1 MPQVQSPTNPNVR
14 ATLTLN
20 IHEHWRMFMAEGAV
34 LSVLGLAAMVVPT
47 VAGLSATFF
56 LGWVFLV
63 AGVVGLVATFKGSSA
78 GFGWSL
84 TSALVALVAGT
95 LLLWNPLQSLV
106 LLTYVLIGFFIIDGV
121 STIMIAI
128 AYRRELSG
136 RWEWMMVN
144 GVIDLFIAGV
154 VISGLPGTLQW
165 ALGLLVGIDL
175 IFGGASLMAM
185 AMAAR
190 TTESSANTAH

>member
-121 STIMIAI
+121 STIMLAI

>member
-1 MPQVQSPTNPNVR
+1 VPQVQSPTNPNVR

-121 STIMIAI
+121 STIMLAI

>member
-121 STIMIAI
+121 STIMLAI

-165 ALGLLVGIDL
+165 ALGLLVGFDL